1 MNRIFIDDCAHWLA
15 ETDYPLEEGYDLVYI
30 DPPYDTGSKFS
41 YLDKRVDWVPWMTG
55 LMSDTRRHM
64 RDDGLLLI
72 SIDDNR
78 LIELCVLCDQV
89 FGKRN
94 RLAIMVTHQSKRS
107 NARHINVVHE
117 YVVAYAKDRRKL
129 PALSVPRMLTQD
141 ADTIR
146 SLEGEVGRALRASGQ
161 EESQKLLRHR
171 ISEHVRQGRA
181 WLANYRFVDGD
192 GRIYYAQDLSV
203 PGEPNEVDVPE
214 IGLHLDP
221 LPTRKWSTPEKMR
234 RLHDEGRLE
243 FLNGRPYEKH
253 YLDEAEDSLS
263 SLLPF
268 YSRQGTEEL
277 KRLGCGGLFDTPK
290 PPAMIELF
298 VLAVA
303 ASRKRV
309 RVLDFFGGSGTT
321 AQAVWQ
327 AQDKLGDG
335 CELSFDLVQVDETM
349 REGTRPYRTALRLHI
364 EPRIPNALLYRLE
377 SFWQIRATESPD
389 NVADYQY
396 EVIRVGDDV
405 ASDGEQPD
413 DGEDAEETA

>member
-1 MNRIFIDDCAHWLA
+1 MNRVFIDDCGHWLA
-15 ETDYPLEEGYDLVYI
+15 ETGYPLDEGYDLVYL

-41 YLDKRVDWVPWMTG
+41 YLDKRVDWVPWMEG
-55 LMSDTRRHM
+55 LMGETHRIM
-64 RDDGLLLI
+64 RDDGVLFL

-78 LIELCVLCDQV
+78 IIELCVICDRV
-89 FGKRN
+89 FGKQN

-107 NARHINVVHE
+107 NAKHVNVVHE
-117 YVVAYAKDRRKL
+117 YVVAYARDKAKL
-129 PALSVPRMLTQD
+129 PALSVPRMWTQD
-141 ADTIR
+141 ADIIR
-146 SLEGEVGRALRASGQ
+146 TLEREVGRELKASGQ
-161 EESQKLLRHR
+161 EAAQRLLRKR
-171 ISEHVRQGRA
+171 ISEYRKRDVL
-181 WLANYRFVDGD
+181 WLSNYRFVDGD

-221 LPTRKWSTPEKMR
+221 LPTRKWSSPQKLRDLSER
-234 RLHDEGRLE
+234 GLLA

-253 YLDEAEDSLS
+253 YLDDAEDSLS

-290 PPAMIELF
+290 PPAMIEMF

-303 ASRKRV
+303 AGRKRV

-321 AQAVWQ
+321 AQAAWQ
-327 AQDKLGDG
+327 AQEKLGER
-335 CELSFDLVQVDETM
+335 CEVSFDLVQIDEAM
-349 REGTRPYRTALRLHI
+349 QEGTRPHRKALEIGI

-377 SFWQIRATESPD
+377 SFWQLRATESLD
-389 NVADYQY
+389 KVASCQY
-396 EVIRVGDDV
+396 EVIRVDGDKGDET
-405 ASDGEQPD
+405 DG
-413 DGEDAEETA
+413 GRDA

>member
-15 ETDYPLEEGYDLVYI
+15 ETDYPLDDGYDLVYI
-30 DPPYDTGSKFS
+30 DPPYDTGTKFS

-55 LMSDTRRHM
+55 LMRQARRHM
-64 RDDGLLLI
+64 RDDGILFI

-78 LIELCVLCDQV
+78 LIELCTLCDEV

-117 YVVAYAKDRRKL
+117 YVVAYARDRRKL
-129 PALSVPRMLTQD
+129 PPLSVPRMLTQD
-141 ADTIR
+141 AGTIR
-146 SLEGEVGRALRASGQ
+146 SLEAEVAREAKSSGRDAAQG
-161 EESQKLLRHR
+161 LLRRR
-171 ISEHVRQGRA
+171 ISEHVRNGTT
-181 WLANYRFVDGD
+181 WLANYRFVDAD

-221 LPTRKWSTPEKMR
+221 LPTRKWSSPQKLR
-234 RLHDEGRLE
+234 QLHDDGLLE

-253 YLDEAEDSLS
+253 YLDDAEDSLS
-263 SLLPF
+263 SILPF

-303 ASRKRV
+303 SGRERT

-335 CELSFDLVQVDETM
+335 HELSFDLVQVDEAM
-349 REGTRPYRTALRLHI
+349 REGTRPYRKATELGLQ
-364 EPRIPNALLYRLE
+364 PRIPNALLYRLE
-377 SFWQIRATESPD
+377 SFWQLRAIESLD
-389 NVADYQY
+389 NVPGCQY
-396 EVIRVGDDV
+396 EVIRVDGRRGDDP
-405 ASDGEQPD
+405 STDD
-413 DGEDAEETA
+413 DGSEETT

>member
-1 MNRIFIDDCAHWLA
+1 MNRIFIDDCAHWLG

-30 DPPYDTGSKFS
+30 DPPYDTGTKFS
-41 YLDKRVDWVPWMTG
+41 YHDKRVDWVPWMTG
-55 LMSDTRRHM
+55 LMTDARRIM
-64 RDDGLLLI
+64 RDDGALFI

-78 LIELCVLCDQV
+78 LIELCVLCDSI
-89 FGKRN
+89 FGKQN
-94 RLAIMVTHQSKRS
+94 RLAIMVTHQSQRS
-107 NARHINVVHE
+107 NAKHINVVHE
-117 YVVAYAKDRRKL
+117 YVVAYAKDKRRL
-129 PALSVPRMLTQD
+129 PALSVPRRHTRD
-141 ADTIR
+141 ARVISELDALVR
-146 SLEGEVGRALRASGQ
+146 RELARGGQEEAQRALRRRNT
-161 EESQKLLRHR
+161 ELRR
-171 ISEHVRQGRA
+171 EGVSWTE
-181 WLANYRFVDGD
+181 NYRFVDGD

-203 PGEPNEVDVPE
+203 PGEPNEVDIPE

-221 LPTRKWSTPEKMR
+221 LPTRKWSSPQKIR
-234 RLHDEGRLE
+234 RLHDAGLIE

-253 YLDEAEDSLS
+253 YLSDARDSIS
-263 SLLPF
+263 SILPF

-335 CELSFDLVQVDETM
+335 CELSFDLVQKDEAM

-377 SFWQIRATESPD
+377 SFWQIRAMESLD
-389 NVADYQY
+389 NATDCQY
-396 EVIRVGDDV
+396 EVIRVGTDE
-405 ASDGEQPD
+405 ASEALGDAMTDGVSDE
-413 DGEDAEETA
+413 